1 MAEAVAGTVASPH
14 RQEGNGKPQKRFR
27 IAAVGDTH
35 CRVDRPDRL
44 RRAFSNI
51 HEEADLLLLAGDLT
65 DHGTE
70 EEATL
75 LAEELSSVRIPK
87 VAVLGNHDFESGLH
101 AEVTR
106 ILVKSGIRVL
116 DGDVYVHEGQLAI
129 AGIKGFAG
137 GYGNATLEP
146 WGEEILKKFVYE
158 AVNEAL
164 KLEMALARVK
174 NIEKRIALMHY
185 SPVRGTIEGE
195 NPEIAAFLG
204 CSRLAD
210 PLNKY
215 SAHAIVH
222 GHAHRGTLKGA
233 TNRGVPVYNCAMPVL
248 KDTLDK
254 RYFIFEV

>member
-1 MAEAVAGTVASPH
+1 MADVTVDTVPSH
-14 RQEGNGKPQKRFR
+14 ENDGGGEKRLKRYR
-27 IAAVGDTH
+27 IAAVGDLH

-44 RRAFSNI
+44 RRAFTYV
-51 HEEADLLLLAGDLT
+51 HEEADLMLLAGDLT

-75 LAEELSSVRIPK
+75 LAEELATVRIPK
-87 VAVLGNHDFESGLH
+87 IAVLGNHDWESGKA
-101 AEVTR
+101 AEVTK
-106 ILVKSGIRVL
+106 ILCKAGIRVL
-116 DGDVYVHEGQLAI
+116 DGDVYVHEGQLGI

-137 GYGNATLEP
+137 GFGNATLEP

-158 AVNEAL
+158 AVNESL
-164 KLEMALARVK
+164 RLEMALARIK
-174 NIEKRIALMHY
+174 TIERRIALMHY
-185 SPVRGTIEGE
+185 APVRGTIEGE
-195 NPEIAAFLG
+195 NPEIAPFLG

-215 SAHAIVH
+215 SALAIVH
-222 GHAHRGTLKGA
+222 GHAHKGTLKGA

-254 RYFIFEV
+254 RYFVFEV